1 MRCIKCGH
9 INNDNDI
16 YCSICGN
23 VLSDNPN
30 NDISNNNIN
39 KSVNISEILTSN
51 NKKYDSIK
59 NNLVDERLLNNTSE
73 EYHQEEFVPDRKMNI
88 FNFLIKPTTE
98 IKYADTNSSKSNII
112 LLIITIISLTIGN
125 LINNMINIVWENKY
139 NIWSG
144 EITKEFNIKNLSN
157 LNYVDLLL
165 KDLFIYAGILLG
177 IIIIYYFASLIV
189 NKRIGFKKIS
199 SIICYS
205 LYPFIIGIFIITP
218 LLSLLFSDFKLILTI
233 IFTVYTLSIL
243 TININRELDI
253 KDNIKLYLNTVC
265 LSLVILG
272 SYYIY
277 FKFISTLS
285 SLF

>member
-1 MRCIKCGH
+1 MRCNKCGH

-30 NDISNNNIN
+30 DDISNNDIN

-59 NNLVDERLLNNTSE
+59 NNLVDESLLNNNSE
-73 EYHQEEFVPDRKMNI
+73 EYHQEEFIPDRKMNI

-98 IKYADTNSSKSNII
+98 IKYANTSSSKSNII

-125 LINNMINIVWENKY
+125 LINNIINIVWENKY

-233 IFTVYTLSIL
+233 IFTIYT
-243 TININRELDI
+243 
-253 KDNIKLYLNTVC
+253 
-265 LSLVILG
+265 
-272 SYYIY
+272 
-277 FKFISTLS
+277 
-285 SLF
+285 

>member
-1 MRCIKCGH
+1 MKCIKCGH

-59 NNLVDERLLNNTSE
+59 NNLVDERLLNNNSE

-98 IKYADTNSSKSNII
+98 IKYANTNSSKSNII

-205 LYPFIIGIFIITP
+205 LYPFIIGVFIITP

>member
-1 MRCIKCGH
+1 MKCIKCGH

-59 NNLVDERLLNNTSE
+59 NNLVDERLLNNNSE

-98 IKYADTNSSKSNII
+98 IKYANTNSSKSNII

-165 KDLFIYAGILLG
+165 KDLFIYAGILIG

-285 SLF
+285 RLF

>member
-1 MRCIKCGH
+1 MKCIKCGH

-59 NNLVDERLLNNTSE
+59 NNLVDERLLNNNSE

-98 IKYADTNSSKSNII
+98 IKYANTNSSKSNII

-189 NKRIGFKKIS
+189 NKRIEFKKIS

>member
-59 NNLVDERLLNNTSE
+59 NNLVDERLLNNNSE

-98 IKYADTNSSKSNII
+98 IKYANTNSSKSSII

-189 NKRIGFKKIS
+189 NKRIEFKKIS

>member
-59 NNLVDERLLNNTSE
+59 NNLVDERLLNNNSE

-98 IKYADTNSSKSNII
+98 IKYANTNSSKSNII

-165 KDLFIYAGILLG
+165 KDLFIYAGILIG

>member
-1 MRCIKCGH
+1 MKCIKCGH

-59 NNLVDERLLNNTSE
+59 NNLVDERLLNNNSE

-98 IKYADTNSSKSNII
+98 IKYANTNSSKSNII

-165 KDLFIYAGILLG
+165 KDLFIYAGILIG

>member
-1 MRCIKCGH
+1 MKCIKCGH

-59 NNLVDERLLNNTSE
+59 NNLVDERLLNNNSE

-253 KDNIKLYLNTVC
+253 KDNIKLYLNAVC

>member
-1 MRCIKCGH
+1 MKCIKCGH

-59 NNLVDERLLNNTSE
+59 NNLVDERLLNNNSE

-98 IKYADTNSSKSNII
+98 IKYANTNSSKSNII

-233 IFTVYTLSIL
+233 IFTIYTLSIL

>member
-1 MRCIKCGH
+1 MKCIKCGH

-59 NNLVDERLLNNTSE
+59 NNLVDERLLNNNSE

-98 IKYADTNSSKSNII
+98 IKYANTNSSKSSII

>member
-1 MRCIKCGH
+1 MKCIKCGH

-59 NNLVDERLLNNTSE
+59 NNLVDERLLNNNSE

-98 IKYADTNSSKSNII
+98 IKYANTNSSKSNII
-112 LLIITIISLTIGN
+112 LLIITTISLTIGN

>member
-1 MRCIKCGH
+1 MKCIKCGH

-23 VLSDNPN
+23 VLSDNSN

-59 NNLVDERLLNNTSE
+59 NNLVDERLLNNNSE

-285 SLF
+285 RLF

>member
-1 MRCIKCGH
+1 MKCIKCGH

-59 NNLVDERLLNNTSE
+59 NNLVDERLLNNNSE

-98 IKYADTNSSKSNII
+98 IKYANTNSSKSNII

>member
-1 MRCIKCGH
+1 MRCNKCGH

-30 NDISNNNIN
+30 DDISNNDIN

-51 NKKYDSIK
+51 NQKYDSIK
-59 NNLVDERLLNNTSE
+59 NNLIDESLLNNNSE
-73 EYHQEEFVPDRKMNI
+73 EYHQEEFIPDRKMNI

-98 IKYADTNSSKSNII
+98 IKYANTSSSKSNII

-205 LYPFIIGIFIITP
+205 LYPFIIGVFIITP

-233 IFTVYTLSIL
+233 IFTIYTLSIL

-265 LSLVILG
+265 LSLIILG